1 MQGGSM
7 AAGVAAAGVALAAG
21 IAFGGFVLAGAL
33 AESRAPQRAVTVKG
47 LAERV
52 VEADAA
58 TWRIAF
64 RGVGET
70 RETAIGEAIRARD
83 AVLAF
88 GAAGGLAPGDM
99 SVEPFSLAIERSYLQ
114 SAAGGQEERLRFIA
128 AGAVRMRTA
137 EAGRIETLSAMTGDL
152 LDRGVLLGAGDYD
165 GPARPAYAFT
175 GLNDVKPDLIAE
187 ATGAARASAARFAAD
202 SGSVVGRIL
211 DANQGVV
218 QLFAADGDYEERSE
232 RRKLIRV
239 VSTIRYELT
248 E

>member
-1 MQGGSM
+1 MQGRGLT
-7 AAGVAAAGVALAAG
+7 AGIGVAGLALAAG
-21 IAFGGFVLAGAL
+21 IAFGGYMLAEAL

-58 TWRIAF
+58 TWRVAF

-70 RETAIGEAIRARD
+70 REAAISEAARARD
-83 AVLAF
+83 AVLEL
-88 GAAGGLAPGDM
+88 GADGGLAAADL
-99 SVEPFSLAIERSYLQ
+99 SVEPFGLTIERMFLQ
-114 SAAGGQEERLRFIA
+114 GEGGVQVERLRFIA

-137 EAGRIETLSAMTGDL
+137 EAGLIEALTARTGEL

-165 GPARPAYAFT
+165 GPARPAYSYT
-175 GLNDVKPDLIAE
+175 GLNEIKPALIAE
-187 ATGAARASAARFAAD
+187 ATQAARASAAQFAED
-202 SGSVVGRIL
+202 SGSVVGRIV

-218 QLFAADGDYEERSE
+218 QIFAADGDYEERSE